1 MLDSLTNRLT
11 GILDRLRGFG
21 RLTEEN
27 IQEALRE
34 VRVALLEAD
43 VNFKVVKGFI
53 DRVRVKA
60 VGQDVL
66 QSLTPGQ
73 QVVKVV
79 RDELVELLGGSAH
92 RLAMAPHPPTVVMLV
107 GLQGSGKTT
116 SAAKLAR
123 HFQKQGQHPLLAAAD
138 VYRPAAVDQLKTLG
152 AQLGIPVVG
161 EATQRPVEICA
172 AARDEA
178 ARRGLS
184 PLILDTAGRLH
195 IDEEMLEE
203 LRAIKRA
210 VGPHHVLLVVDAMTG
225 QDAVTVA
232 EKFNAAI
239 GIDAVVLT
247 KMDGDARGGAAL
259 SVRQVTGR
267 PIAFVG
273 VGEKTEALEPFH
285 PDRLAQRI
293 LGMGDVL
300 SLVEKAQATVD
311 AGQAEALAQKIH
323 DDTFT
328 LEDFATQLRQ
338 LRSMGP
344 LGQLMDMVPFF
355 KGARGLPK
363 EMTGEEQELDR
374 YTAIIGSMTPHER
387 REPSVINGSRRAR
400 IARGSGTNVSDVNRL
415 LKQYGQ
421 LRKMMKG
428 LKNMEGRMGKFKGA
442 LPFLADLMRQM
453 PIPLALDFLEVSSY
467 GEATES
473 SGVVRI
479 LKDLAKPIEGRD
491 VVVVEDILDTGHTLA
506 YVIEHLRSKQ
516 PASVRL
522 CTLLD
527 KPARRIVPIQIDYRG
542 FEIPDK
548 FVVGYGLDYAE
559 RYRNLPFI
567 GVLKPEVYRGEP

>member
-43 VNFKVVKGFI
+43 VNFKVVKSFI

-123 HFQKQGQHPLLAAAD
+123 HFQKQGQHPLLAAVD
-138 VYRPAAVDQLKTLG
+138 VYRPAAVEQLKTLG

-161 EATQRPVEICA
+161 EATQRPVDICA

-239 GIDAVVLT
+239 GIDAVILT

-311 AGQAEALAQKIH
+311 AGQAEALAQKIR
-323 DDTFT
+323 DDAFT
-328 LEDFATQLRQ
+328 LEDFATQLKQ

-355 KGARGLPK
+355 KGAKGLPK
-363 EMTGEEQELDR
+363 EMSGEEQELDR
-374 YTAIIGSMTPHER
+374 YGAIIASMTPHER

-400 IARGSGTNVSDVNRL
+400 IARGSGTSVSDVNRL
-415 LKQYGQ
+415 LKQYAQ
-421 LRKMMKG
+421 LKKMMKG

-442 LPFLADLMRQM
+442 LPFLPR
-453 PIPLALDFLEVSSY
+453 
-467 GEATES
+467 
-473 SGVVRI
+473 
-479 LKDLAKPIEGRD
+479 
-491 VVVVEDILDTGHTLA
+491 
-506 YVIEHLRSKQ
+506 
-516 PASVRL
+516 
-522 CTLLD
+522 
-527 KPARRIVPIQIDYRG
+527 
-542 FEIPDK
+542 
-548 FVVGYGLDYAE
+548 
-559 RYRNLPFI
+559 
-567 GVLKPEVYRGEP
+567 

>member
-311 AGQAEALAQKIH
+311 AGQAEALAQKIR

-415 LKQYGQ
+415 LKQYAQ

-442 LPFLADLMRQM
+442 LPFM
-453 PIPLALDFLEVSSY
+453 P
-467 GEATES
+467 
-473 SGVVRI
+473 R
-479 LKDLAKPIEGRD
+479 
-491 VVVVEDILDTGHTLA
+491 
-506 YVIEHLRSKQ
+506 
-516 PASVRL
+516 
-522 CTLLD
+522 
-527 KPARRIVPIQIDYRG
+527 
-542 FEIPDK
+542 
-548 FVVGYGLDYAE
+548 
-559 RYRNLPFI
+559 
-567 GVLKPEVYRGEP
+567 

>member
-11 GILDRLRGFG
+11 GILDRLSGFG

-311 AGQAEALAQKIH
+311 AGQAEALAQKIR

-328 LEDFATQLRQ
+328 LEDFATQLKQ

-363 EMTGEEQELDR
+363 EMTGEERELDR

-415 LKQYGQ
+415 LKQYAQ

-442 LPFLADLMRQM
+442 LPFLPR
-453 PIPLALDFLEVSSY
+453 
-467 GEATES
+467 
-473 SGVVRI
+473 
-479 LKDLAKPIEGRD
+479 
-491 VVVVEDILDTGHTLA
+491 
-506 YVIEHLRSKQ
+506 
-516 PASVRL
+516 
-522 CTLLD
+522 
-527 KPARRIVPIQIDYRG
+527 
-542 FEIPDK
+542 
-548 FVVGYGLDYAE
+548 
-559 RYRNLPFI
+559 
-567 GVLKPEVYRGEP
+567 